1 MKTLIK
7 KLVETNSPSGYED
20 KIRNVIVDEIQ
31 PYADDFRIDAMGNL
45 IVRKGIKQPNGMSI
59 MVAAHMDEIGII
71 VTHVDENG
79 FLRFTGVGG
88 VFPTHCIASRVE
100 FLTGQIGVIYHDA
113 TESREKLA
121 PINKMYIDIGATSK
135 ETCPVKV
142 GDMAVFQR
150 PFVDMGERLV
160 SKAMDDR
167 IGVAIQ
173 IETLKQL
180 KNSPHEIFFVFSVQ
194 EEVGTRGATTAA
206 YGIDPEL
213 GIAVDITMSGD
224 MPKCARMAMKLGG
237 GPAIKVK
244 DSGMISDP
252 RVVQS
257 LIRCA
262 ESAKI
267 PYQLEVLE
275 GGSTDARAMQVVR
288 SGIPVSCI
296 SIATRYVHS
305 PSEMLDYND
314 VQNAVKLLV
323 NYLSNP
329 IQLSV

>member
-1 MKTLIK
+1 MKNLIK
-7 KLVETNSPSGYED
+7 KLVETTSPSGYED
-20 KIRNVIVDEIQ
+20 KIRNVIVDEIK

-45 IVRKGIKQPNGMSI
+45 IVRKGTKQPEGMSI
-59 MVAAHMDEIGII
+59 MLAAHMDEIGII
-71 VTHVDENG
+71 VTHIDENG
-79 FLRFTGVGG
+79 FLRFTSVGG

-100 FLTGQIGVIYHDA
+100 FLSGEIGVIYHDA
-113 TESREKLA
+113 MESREKLP

-150 PFVDMGERLV
+150 PFVDLGDRLV

-173 IETLKQL
+173 IEVLKQL
-180 KNSPHEIFFVFSVQ
+180 KNTPHEIFFVFSVQ

-213 GIAVDITMSGD
+213 GIAVDITSSGD
-224 MPKCARMAMKLGG
+224 MPKCARMAMKLGS

-252 RVVQS
+252 RVVKS
-257 LIRCA
+257 LVRTA
-262 ESAKI
+262 EGANI

-275 GGSTDARAMQVVR
+275 AGSTDARAMQVVR

-305 PSEMLDYND
+305 PSEMIDYND
-314 VQNAVKLLV
+314 ALNAVKLLV
-323 NYLSNP
+323 NYLTNP
-329 IQLSV
+329 IQLSI